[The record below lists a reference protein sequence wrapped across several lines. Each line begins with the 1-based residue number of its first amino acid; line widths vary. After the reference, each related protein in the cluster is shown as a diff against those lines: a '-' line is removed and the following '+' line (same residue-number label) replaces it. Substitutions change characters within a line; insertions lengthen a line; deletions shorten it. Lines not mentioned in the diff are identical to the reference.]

1 MRTDDSTTP
10 VPNGSAAAV
19 DVPPTLL
26 FVDDEPSI
34 LSSLQRL
41 FRPKGYKILTAESGE
56 AGLAVLDVHPVDL
69 VISDMRMPKM
79 DGAQFLEQVRQKTP
93 ETMRLLLTGY
103 ADVTSTI
110 NAINKGEIYRH
121 ISKPWDDNDIV
132 LIVKKA
138 LEHKALRG
146 ENQRLLALTQRQN
159 DELKDLNAG
168 LEKRV
173 QERTSEIEQVNSF
186 LNLAND
192 KLKQNFLVSIKV
204 FSGLIELREGAVA
217 GHARRVADMARRI
230 AKRMAL
236 PVQGQQDVFVAA
248 LLHDIGKI
256 GFSDEL
262 LSRPVSKLVNEDLA
276 RYRKH
281 ALSGEAAL
289 MPLVELQGVAKIIR
303 SHHERFD
310 GEGFPDGLLGTAIPL
325 GAQILAVAND
335 YDGFQIGTLTERR
348 YSADEV
354 KSLLQQGSGKRY
366 DPKVVDAFL
375 DVIGKPREEVGRYR
389 ELPASELMPGMVSGK
404 DILSRDGTL
413 LLAADYVLDAVIVRQ
428 IQTYATREGIHLMVS
443 IRTDKRFNAAPQTAS
458 LP

>member
-1 MRTDDSTTP
+1 MRTDDSTSP
-10 VPNGSAAAV
+10 APNDPAVAA
-19 DVPPTLL
+19 DVPSTLL

-56 AGLAVLDVHPVDL
+56 AGLAILDAQPVDL
-69 VISDMRMPKM
+69 VISDMRMPRM
-79 DGAQFLEQVRQKTP
+79 DGAQFLEKVREKAP

-121 ISKPWDDNDIV
+121 VSKPWDDNEIV

-159 DELKDLNAG
+159 DELKDLNVG
-168 LEKRV
+168 LERRV

-230 AKRMAL
+230 AKHMAL
-236 PVQGQQDVFVAA
+236 PVHVQQDIFVAA

-256 GFSDEL
+256 GFSDDL
-262 LSRPVSKLVNEDLA
+262 LSKPVSRLVNDELA

-303 SHHERFD
+303 AHHERFD
-310 GEGFPDGLLGTAIPL
+310 GEGFPDGLAGAAIPM
-325 GAQILAVAND
+325 GASILAVAND
-335 YDGFQIGTLTERR
+335 YDGFQMGTLTERR
-348 YSADEV
+348 YTADEA
-354 KSLLQQGSGKRY
+354 KTLLQQGSGKRY
-366 DPKVVDAFL
+366 DPKVMDAFL
-375 DVIGKPREEVGRYR
+375 SVIGKPREEVGRYR

-413 LLAADYVLDAVIVRQ
+413 LLAADYVLDATIVRQ

-443 IRTDKRFNAAPQTAS
+443 IRTDKRFNSAPQTVS
-458 LP
+458 QP

>member
-1 MRTDDSTTP
+1 MQTASIGMPLSEPAQTP
-10 VPNGSAAAV
+10 LIAPPAG
-19 DVPPTLL
+19 PPTLL

-34 LSSLQRL
+34 LSSLKRL
-41 FRPKGYKILTAESGE
+41 FRPKGFRILTAESGE
-56 AGLAVLDVHPVDL
+56 AGLAILDVESVDL

-79 DGAQFLEQVRQKTP
+79 DGAQFLELVREKTP

-121 ISKPWDDNDIV
+121 ISKPWDDNEIV
-132 LIVKKA
+132 LIVQKA
-138 LEHKALRG
+138 LEHKALLG

-159 DELKDLNAG
+159 EELMDLNAG
-168 LEKRV
+168 LERRV
-173 QERTSEIEQVNSF
+173 QERTAEIEQVNSF

-192 KLKQNFLVSIKV
+192 KLRQNFLVSIKV

-217 GHARRVADMARRI
+217 GHARRVADLARRI
-230 AKRMAL
+230 AKHMAL
-236 PVQGQQDVFVAA
+236 PNQAQQDVFVAA

-262 LSRPVSKLVNEDLA
+262 LSKPVSKLVNEDLA

-281 ALSGEAAL
+281 ALAGEAAL

-310 GEGFPDGLLGTAIPL
+310 GLGFPDGLTTTAIPQ
-325 GAQILAVAND
+325 GACILAVAND
-335 YDGFQIGTLTERR
+335 YDGFQIGALSERR
-348 YSADEV
+348 FTQEEA
-354 KSLLQQGSGKRY
+354 KTLIIQGSGKRY
-366 DPKVVDAFL
+366 DPAVVDAFL
-375 DVIGKPREEVGRYR
+375 DVIGRPREEPGRYR
-389 ELPASELMPGMVSGK
+389 ELPASELLPGMVSGR

-413 LLAADYVLDAVIVRQ
+413 LLAADYVLDATIVRQ
-428 IQTYATREGIHLMVS
+428 IQNYVMREGVHLMVC
-443 IRTDKRFNAAPQTAS
+443 IRRDKKFNV
-458 LP
+458 

>member
-1 MRTDDSTTP
+1 MRPDDSMP
-10 VPNGSAAAV
+10 HVPLGAAIPA
-19 DVPPTLL
+19 DTPPTLL

-41 FRPKGYKILTAESGE
+41 FRPKGYKILTAESGD
-56 AGLAVLDVHPVDL
+56 AGLAILDAQAVDL

-79 DGAQFLEQVRQKTP
+79 DGAQFLEKVREKTP

-146 ENQRLLALTQRQN
+146 ENQRLLALTQQQN

-173 QERTSEIEQVNSF
+173 QARTAEIEQVNSF
-186 LNLAND
+186 LNLANER
-192 KLKQNFLVSIKV
+192 LKKNFLVSIKV

-230 AKRMAL
+230 ARQMAL
-236 PVQGQQDVFVAA
+236 PTPAQQDVFVAA

-256 GFSDEL
+256 GFTDEL
-262 LSRPVSKLVNEDLA
+262 LAKPVSKLVNEELA

-281 ALSGEAAL
+281 ALAGEAAL

-303 SHHERFD
+303 AHHERFD
-310 GEGFPDGLLGTAIPL
+310 GAGFPDGAAGAAIPM
-325 GAQILAVAND
+325 GASILAVAND

-348 YSADEV
+348 YTADEART
-354 KSLLQQGSGKRY
+354 LIRQGSGKRY
-366 DPKVVDAFL
+366 DPQVVAAFL
-375 DVIGKPREEVGRYR
+375 DVFGLPREETARLR

-443 IRTDKRFNAAPQTAS
+443 IRTDKRFNTAPQTAS
-458 LP
+458 QP

>member
-1 MRTDDSTTP
+1 MRPDDSP
-10 VPNGSAAAV
+10 QHVPLGAATLA
-19 DVPPTLL
+19 DTPPTLL

-41 FRPKGYKILTAESGE
+41 FRPKGYKILTAESGD
-56 AGLAVLDVHPVDL
+56 AGLAILDSQAVDL

-79 DGAQFLEQVRQKTP
+79 DGAQFLEKVRQKTP

-103 ADVTSTI
+103 ADINATI

-121 ISKPWDDNDIV
+121 ISKPWDDNDIL

-138 LEHKALRG
+138 LEHKALRA
-146 ENQRLLALTQRQN
+146 ENQRLLVLTQQQN
-159 DELKDLNAG
+159 DELKDLNSG

-173 QERTSEIEQVNSF
+173 QERTAEIEHVNSF
-186 LNLAND
+186 LNLANER
-192 KLKQNFLVSIKV
+192 LKQNFMVSIKV

-230 AKRMAL
+230 ARQMAL
-236 PVQGQQDVFVAA
+236 PTAAQQDVFVAA

-256 GFSDEL
+256 GFTDEL
-262 LSRPVSKLVNEDLA
+262 LAKPVSKLVNEELA

-281 ALSGEAAL
+281 ALAGEAAL
-289 MPLVELQGVAKIIR
+289 MPLVEMQGVAKIIR
-303 SHHERFD
+303 AHHERFD
-310 GEGFPDGLLGTAIPL
+310 GAGFPDGAAGAAIPL
-325 GAQILAVAND
+325 GAGILAVAND

-348 YSADEV
+348 YTADEARILI
-354 KSLLQQGSGKRY
+354 KQGSDKRY
-366 DPKVVDAFL
+366 DPQVVAAFL
-375 DVIGKPREEVGRYR
+375 EVFGLPREETGRYR
-389 ELPASELMPGMVSGK
+389 ELLASELVPGMVSGK

-428 IQTYATREGIHLMVS
+428 IQTYASREGIHLMVS
-443 IRTDKRFNAAPQTAS
+443 IRTDKRFKTATQAASQP
-458 LP
+458 

>member
-1 MRTDDSTTP
+1 MCPDDSTP
-10 VPNGSAAAV
+10 HLPKAPAASAGLV
-19 DVPPTLL
+19 PTLL

-56 AGLAVLDVHPVDL
+56 AGLAVLDAHPVD
-69 VISDMRMPKM
+69 VVVSDMRMPKM
-79 DGAQFLEQVRQKTP
+79 DGAQFLEKVRQKTP

-103 ADVTSTI
+103 ADINATI

-121 ISKPWDDNDIV
+121 ISKPWDDNDIL

-138 LEHKALRG
+138 LEHKALRA
-146 ENQRLLALTQRQN
+146 ENQRLLVLTQQQN
-159 DELKDLNAG
+159 DELKDLNSG

-173 QERTSEIEQVNSF
+173 QERTAEIEQVNSF
-186 LNLAND
+186 LNLANG

-217 GHARRVADMARRI
+217 GHARRVADMARRM
-230 AKRMAL
+230 ASRMAL
-236 PVQGQQDVFVAA
+236 PTQVQQDVFVAA

-262 LSRPVSKLVNEDLA
+262 LSKPVSKLVNEDLA

-289 MPLVELQGVAKIIR
+289 MPLVELQGVAKIVR

-310 GEGFPDGLLGTAIPL
+310 GEGFPDGLSGTAIPL
-325 GAQILAVAND
+325 GAQILAIAND

-348 YSADEV
+348 YSADEA
-354 KSLLQQGSGKRY
+354 KTLLLQGSGKRY
-366 DPKVVDAFL
+366 DPKVIDVFL
-375 DVIGKPREEVGRYR
+375 DVIGKPREELGRYR
-389 ELPASELMPGMVSGK
+389 ELPAAELVPGMVSGK

-443 IRTDKRFNAAPQTAS
+443 IRTDKRFNTAPQTAS
-458 LP
+458 QP

>member
-1 MRTDDSTTP
+1 MRAEESTP
-10 VPNGSAAAV
+10 LGPAGPAQS
-19 DVPPTLL
+19 PPTLL

-56 AGLAVLDVHPVDL
+56 AGLVILDAHPVDL
-69 VISDMRMPKM
+69 VVSDMRMPKM
-79 DGAQFLEQVRQKTP
+79 DGAQFLEKVRQKSP

-146 ENQRLLALTQRQN
+146 ENKRLLALTQQQN
-159 DELKDLNAG
+159 DELKDLNSG

-217 GHARRVADMARRI
+217 GHARRVADLARRI
-230 AKRMAL
+230 AKRMDL
-236 PVQGQQDVFVAA
+236 PIQAQQDVFVAA

-310 GEGFPDGLLGTAIPL
+310 GEGFPDGLSGAAIPL
-325 GAQILAVAND
+325 GASILAVAND
-335 YDGFQIGTLTERR
+335 HDGFQIGTLTEHR
-348 YSADEV
+348 YTANES
-354 KSLLQQGSGKRY
+354 KTLLQQGSGKRY

-375 DVIGKPREEVGRYR
+375 DVIGKPREEPGRYR
-389 ELPASELMPGMVSGK
+389 ELPASELTPGMVSGK

-413 LLAADYVLDAVIVRQ
+413 LLAADYVLDAIIVRQ
-428 IQTYATREGIHLMVS
+428 IQIYAIREGIHLMVS
-443 IRTDKRFNAAPQTAS
+443 IRTDKRFNSAPQNAS
-458 LP
+458 QP

>member
-1 MRTDDSTTP
+1 MPTDDSTP
-10 VPNGSAAAV
+10 AVPSAPAVAADTV
-19 DVPPTLL
+19 PTLL

-41 FRPKGYKILTAESGE
+41 FRPKGYRILTAESGE
-56 AGLAVLDVHPVDL
+56 AGLTILDEHPVDL
-69 VISDMRMPKM
+69 VVSDMRMPKM
-79 DGAQFLEQVRQKTP
+79 DGAQFLEKVRQKTP

-121 ISKPWDDNDIV
+121 ISKPWDDNEIV

-146 ENQRLLALTQRQN
+146 ENQRLLALTQQQN

-168 LEKRV
+168 LEERV
-173 QERTSEIEQVNSF
+173 KERTSEIEQVNSF

-230 AKRMAL
+230 AKRLELAI
-236 PVQGQQDVFVAA
+236 QAQQDVFVAA

-289 MPLVELQGVAKIIR
+289 MPLIELQGVAKIIR

-310 GEGFPDGLLGTAIPL
+310 GEGFPDGLSGTVIPL
-325 GAQILAVAND
+325 GARILAIAND

-348 YSADEV
+348 YSALEV

-366 DPKVVDAFL
+366 DPQVVDAFL
-375 DVIGKPREEVGRYR
+375 DVIGKPREEPGRYQ
-389 ELPASELMPGMVSGK
+389 ELPASELVPGMVSGK

-413 LLAADYVLDAVIVRQ
+413 LLAADYVLDAIIVRQ

>member
-1 MRTDDSTTP
+1 MQTAITGMATDVPTQNAATDTP
-10 VPNGSAAAV
+10 VG
-19 DVPPTLL
+19 PPTLL

-41 FRPKGYKILTAESGE
+41 FRPKGFRILTAESGE
-56 AGLAVLDVHPVDL
+56 AGLAILETESVDL

-79 DGAQFLEQVRQKTP
+79 DGAQFLELVRAKKP

-132 LIVKKA
+132 LIVRKA
-138 LEHKALRG
+138 LEHKALLG
-146 ENQRLLALTQRQN
+146 ENQRLLALTQHQN
-159 DELKDLNAG
+159 EELKDLNAG
-168 LEKRV
+168 LEQRV

-217 GHARRVADMARRI
+217 GHARRVADLARRI
-230 AKRMAL
+230 AKHMKL
-236 PVQGQQDVFVAA
+236 PNQEQQDVFIAS

-262 LSRPVSKLVNEDLA
+262 LSKPVSKLVNEDLA

-310 GEGFPDGLLGTAIPL
+310 GLGFPDGLIESAIPQ
-325 GAQILAVAND
+325 GACILAVAND
-335 YDGFQIGTLTERR
+335 YDGFQIGSLSERR
-348 YSADEV
+348 FSPEEAKTLIV
-354 KSLLQQGSGKRY
+354 QGSGKRY
-366 DPKVVDAFL
+366 DPAVVDVFL
-375 DVIGKPREEVGRYR
+375 DIIGRPREEPGRYR
-389 ELPASELMPGMVSGK
+389 ELPASELVPGMVSGK

-413 LLAADYVLDAVIVRQ
+413 LLAADYVLDPTIVRQ
-428 IQTYATREGIHLMVS
+428 IQNYATREGVHLMVC
-443 IRTDKRFNAAPQTAS
+443 IRSDKRFHS
-458 LP
+458 

>member
-1 MRTDDSTTP
+1 MRTDDSTHP
-10 VPNGSAAAV
+10 VPSGPAV
-19 DVPPTLL
+19 PAEAPPTLL

-56 AGLAVLDVHPVDL
+56 TGLAALDAQRVDL

-79 DGAQFLEQVRQKTP
+79 DGAQFLEKVRQKTP

-103 ADVTSTI
+103 ADITSTI
-110 NAINKGEIYRH
+110 DAINRGEIYRH
-121 ISKPWDDNDIV
+121 ISKPWDDNDIL

-159 DELKDLNAG
+159 DELKDLNSG
-168 LEKRV
+168 LEKRI

-186 LNLAND
+186 LKLAND
-192 KLKQNFLVSIKV
+192 RLKQNFLVSIKV

-236 PVQGQQDVFVAA
+236 PIQAQQDVFVAA

-262 LSRPVSKLVNEDLA
+262 LSKPTSKLVNEDLVG
-276 RYRKH
+276 YRKH

-310 GEGFPDGLLGTAIPL
+310 GEGFPDGLLGSAIPL
-325 GAQILAVAND
+325 GASILAVAND
-335 YDGFQIGTLTERR
+335 YDGFQIGILTARR
-348 YSADEV
+348 YTADEA
-354 KSLLQQGSGKRY
+354 KILLQQGNGKRY
-366 DPKVVDAFL
+366 DPKVIDAFL
-375 DVIGKPREEVGRYR
+375 DVIGKPHEDVGRYR

-404 DILSRDGTL
+404 DILSRDGSL
-413 LLAADYVLDAVIVRQ
+413 LLAADYVLDAIIVRQ
-428 IQTYATREGIHLMVS
+428 IQTYATREGIHLLVS
-443 IRTDKRFNAAPQTAS
+443 IRTDKRFNTAPLTAS
-458 LP
+458 QP

>member
-1 MRTDDSTTP
+1 MRTDDSTP
-10 VPNGSAAAV
+10 HVPLSAATLA
-19 DVPPTLL
+19 DTPPTLL

-41 FRPKGYKILTAESGE
+41 FRPKGYKILTAESGD
-56 AGLAVLDVHPVDL
+56 AGLAILDAQPVDL

-79 DGAQFLEQVRQKTP
+79 DGAQFLEKVREKTP

-138 LEHKALRG
+138 LEHKALRA
-146 ENQRLLALTQRQN
+146 ENQRLLVLTQQQN
-159 DELKDLNAG
+159 DELKDLNSG

-173 QERTSEIEQVNSF
+173 QERTAEIEQINSF
-186 LNLAND
+186 LNLANG

-230 AKRMAL
+230 ASRMTL
-236 PVQGQQDVFVAA
+236 PTQVQQDVFVAA

-262 LSRPVSKLVNEDLA
+262 LSKQVSKLVN
-276 RYRKH
+276 KTGNPP
-281 ALSGEAAL
+281 AL
-289 MPLVELQGVAKIIR
+289 P
-303 SHHERFD
+303 
-310 GEGFPDGLLGTAIPL
+310 
-325 GAQILAVAND
+325 
-335 YDGFQIGTLTERR
+335 
-348 YSADEV
+348 
-354 KSLLQQGSGKRY
+354 
-366 DPKVVDAFL
+366 
-375 DVIGKPREEVGRYR
+375 GR
-389 ELPASELMPGMVSGK
+389 
-404 DILSRDGTL
+404 
-413 LLAADYVLDAVIVRQ
+413 Q
-428 IQTYATREGIHLMVS
+428 
-443 IRTDKRFNAAPQTAS
+443 
-458 LP
+458 

>member
-1 MRTDDSTTP
+1 MRTDEPTP
-10 VPNGSAAAV
+10 QIPNGSAAPAQG
-19 DVPPTLL
+19 PPILL

-41 FRPKGYKILTAESGE
+41 FRPKGFKILTAESGE
-56 AGLAVLDVHPVDL
+56 AGLAILDAQPVDL

-79 DGAQFLEQVRQKTP
+79 DGAQFLEKVREKAP

-121 ISKPWDDNDIV
+121 ISKPWDDIEIL

-146 ENQRLLALTQRQN
+146 ENRRLLAITQRQN

-168 LEKRV
+168 LERRV
-173 QERTSEIEQVNSF
+173 QERTSEIAQVNSF

-192 KLKQNFLVSIKV
+192 KLKQTFLVSIKV

-230 AKRMAL
+230 ARHMAL
-236 PVQGQQDVFVAA
+236 PVHAQQDVFVAA

-262 LSRPVSKLVNEDLA
+262 LSKPVSRLVNDDLA

-310 GEGFPDGLLGTAIPL
+310 GEGFPDGLAGAAIPV
-325 GAQILAVAND
+325 GASILAVAND
-335 YDGFQIGTLTERR
+335 YDGFQMGTLAERR
-348 YSADEV
+348 YTADEA
-354 KSLLQQGSGKRY
+354 KTLLQQGSGKRY
-366 DPKVVDAFL
+366 DPKVMDAFL
-375 DVIGKPREEVGRYR
+375 DVIGKPREVPGRYR
-389 ELPASELMPGMVSGK
+389 ELPAAELTPGMVSGK

-413 LLAADYVLDAVIVRQ
+413 LLAADYVLDATIVRQ
-428 IQTYATREGIHLMVS
+428 IQTYAAREGIHLMVS
-443 IRTDKRFNAAPQTAS
+443 IRTDKRFDTAPQTAS
-458 LP
+458 QA